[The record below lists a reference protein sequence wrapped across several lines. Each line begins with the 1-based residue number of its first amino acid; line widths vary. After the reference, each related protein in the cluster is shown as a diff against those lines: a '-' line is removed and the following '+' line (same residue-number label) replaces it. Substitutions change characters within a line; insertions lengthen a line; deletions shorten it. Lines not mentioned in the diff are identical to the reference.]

1 MRSIATTSIH
11 SIPAVDASPSGP
23 KNGCLP
29 VPGLTPFAG
38 RLRPVGAVGFGI
50 VDVASAHPERRW
62 VLFRA
67 KQWLLG
73 CTRAHALRWQI
84 TPRWGCRDRCCGDL
98 HYVIDPFSIGSRCVP
113 FRAEKRLLGCTRA
126 HALRWQITPR
136 WGCRDRCCG
145 DLHYVIDPFS
155 IGSRCVPFRAEQWL
169 LRCTRAHAF
178 RWQIR
183 PRWGCWIVVS
193 LGLRSL
199 MAGLDIA

>member
-1 MRSIATTSIH
+1 MGLIASTSNRSRS
-11 SIPAVDASPSGP
+11 AVDTSPSGP
-23 KNGCLP
+23 KNGCSA

-50 VDVASAHPERRW
+50 VDVASTPLGRR
-62 VLFRA
+62 
-67 KQWLLG
+67 
-73 CTRAHALRWQI
+73 C
-84 TPRWGCRDRCCGDL
+84 D
-98 HYVIDPFSIGSRCVP
+98 P

-169 LRCTRAHAF
+169 LRCTRAHAL
-178 RWQIR
+178 RWQIT
-183 PRWGCWIVVS
+183 PRWGCRGRCCGDFHYVIDPFSIGRRCVPF
-193 LGLRSL
+193 R
-199 MAGLDIA
+199 AGQFSFRTTRVYTLCW

>member
-1 MRSIATTSIH
+1 MGLIATTSIR
-11 SIPAVDASPSGP
+11 SRSAVDASPSGP
-23 KNGCLP
+23 NNGCAA

-50 VDVASAHPERRW
+50 VDVASTPLGRR
-62 VLFRA
+62 
-67 KQWLLG
+67 
-73 CTRAHALRWQI
+73 C
-84 TPRWGCRDRCCGDL
+84 D
-98 HYVIDPFSIGSRCVP
+98 P

-155 IGSRCVPFRAEQWL
+155 IGSRCVPFRAEQGL